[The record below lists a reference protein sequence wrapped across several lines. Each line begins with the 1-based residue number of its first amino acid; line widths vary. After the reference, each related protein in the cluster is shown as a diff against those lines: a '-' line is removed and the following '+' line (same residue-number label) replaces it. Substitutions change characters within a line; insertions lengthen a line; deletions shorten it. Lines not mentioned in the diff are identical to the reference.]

1 MFILL
6 LILIFSTGIFTYN
19 AATVSVDTST
29 LEATEIQVFNESLA
43 IYEGRQMG
51 SQVKSLI
58 STVISN
64 AAMNEYDDDRLPDI
78 SYVEGEG
85 PIVGEDLCD
94 IESDSFETNI
104 DLISELKTKID
115 NSHYYEI
122 EFEYDD
128 STGLI
133 EEIII
138 YY

>member
-6 LILIFSTGIFTYN
+6 LILILSTGIFTYN
-19 AATVSVDTST
+19 AATVSVDTSR
-29 LEATEIQVFNESLA
+29 LEATEIQVFNESFA
-43 IYEGRQMG
+43 VYEGSQMG

-64 AAMNEYDDDRLPDI
+64 AAMNEYDDDKLPDI
-78 SYVEGEG
+78 TYIEGDG
-85 PIVGEDLCD
+85 PVVGDSLCD
-94 IESDSFETNI
+94 IDSDSFDINTTAM
-104 DLISELKTKID
+104 SELKSNIS

-122 EFEYDD
+122 EFEYDY

>member
-64 AAMNEYDDDRLPDI
+64 AAMN
-78 SYVEGEG
+78 
-85 PIVGEDLCD
+85 
-94 IESDSFETNI
+94 
-104 DLISELKTKID
+104 
-115 NSHYYEI
+115 
-122 EFEYDD
+122 
-128 STGLI
+128 
-133 EEIII
+133 
-138 YY
+138 